1 MRRKA
6 SSSSNFEIHFPS
18 PAPLFYSFS
27 FYWYLKAFA
36 GRSLWI
42 WDWRCEDLRERNQ
55 QKKRFSVSFL
65 CSLPIYKKFVVRNP
79 PDVPIYFSLIFWK
92 IAVLIHRCILL
103 WLVDCLFVVFVHAS
117 YFVKRT
123 SHRYKLWHGF
133 AHIKT
138 RSMQMPPLSRD
149 CEQRCDLN
157 PRPVDQIM
165 PNHVC
170 VYVLIPVWVLCSFPL
185 ISIANIHQKGKHC
198 HLTWWTPTW
207 SLTINRD

>member
-1 MRRKA
+1 MWG
-6 SSSSNFEIHFPS
+6 FE
-18 PAPLFYSFS
+18 
-27 FYWYLKAFA
+27 
-36 GRSLWI
+36 
-42 WDWRCEDLRERNQ
+42 REKSTK
-55 QKKRFSVSFL
+55 KKRFSVSFL
-65 CSLPIYKKFVVRNP
+65 CSLPIYKKIVVRNP

-170 VYVLIPVWVLCSFPL
+170 VDVLVPVWVLCSFPL

-198 HLTWWTPTW
+198 HLTWWTPRNTPGV
-207 SLTINRD
+207 LP